1 MTTTPPLR
9 KRRNRAETIRA
20 YALIAPLMLLLIGTF
35 LIPLGFVVTRSVLDT
50 ELDAALPATGRVLAA
65 WDGRDLPPPGVFD
78 ALTQDLKAVPVTALN
93 EVSRRLS
100 YENAG
105 FRALLAGARRTL
117 GTPTAFADPRWKET
131 ATWQAMKRATGPAN
145 AFYLLTALDLRRDFD
160 AGPPGVAQTPSGGV
174 YRDILMRTLSIATVT
189 TLICVVLAF
198 PLCAFLAR
206 RSERTRNLLLFLV
219 LLPFWTATLVR
230 TTAWMVLLQDRGVV
244 NQMLLA
250 LGAISEPLH
259 LMYNRLGVII
269 AMVHVM
275 LPFMIFPL
283 LASMRAVDARL
294 MRAAA
299 SLGAG
304 PWDSFRRVYLP
315 QVLPGL
321 MAGSL
326 MVFIVTLGF
335 YITPT
340 LLGGPG
346 DQMISF
352 YIAQFTTGT
361 LNWGLAAALSVILL
375 IVTGGL
381 YALQT
386 SLNRRYGGA
395 R

>member
-1 MTTTPPLR
+1 M
-9 KRRNRAETIRA
+9 RRNRADAIRA
-20 YALIAPLMLLLIGTF
+20 YALIAPLLLLLLGTF
-35 LIPLGFVVTRSVLDT
+35 LVPLGFVVARSVLDP
-50 ELDAALPATGRVLAA
+50 ELDAALPSTSAVLAR
-65 WDGRDLPPPGVFD
+65 WDGRGLPPATAFD
-78 ALTQDLKAVPVTALN
+78 ALAQDLKAVPATALA

-100 YENAG
+100 YESAG
-105 FRALLAGARRTL
+105 FRALLAGSKRKLDAD
-117 GTPTAFADPRWKET
+117 PASAFADPRWQEP
-131 ATWQAMKRATGPAN
+131 ATWQAMKRATGPVN
-145 AFYLLTALDLRRDFD
+145 AFYLLTALDLRRDFE
-160 AGPPGVAQTPSGGV
+160 AGLTRTPSGGV
-174 YRDILMRTLSIATVT
+174 YRDIIGRTLTIAALT
-189 TLICVVLAF
+189 TLICVLLAF
-198 PLCAFLAR
+198 PLCAWLAGL
-206 RSERTRNLLLFLV
+206 SDRTRNLLLLLV

-230 TTAWMVLLQDRGVV
+230 TTAWMVLLQDRGVI
-244 NQMLLA
+244 NQFLLA
-250 LGAISEPLH
+250 TGLISEPLR

-283 LASMRAVDARL
+283 LGSMRSVDPRL

-299 SLGAG
+299 SLGAR
-304 PWDSFRRVYLP
+304 PFQAFRRVYLP

-361 LNWGLAAALSVILL
+361 LNWGLAAALSVLL
-375 IVTGGL
+375 LGVTGGL
-381 YALQT
+381 YLLQT
-386 SLNRRYGGA
+386 RLNRRYGGA
-395 R
+395 SR

>member
-1 MTTTPPLR
+1 MPAPLR
-9 KRRNRAETIRA
+9 MRRNRADAIRA
-20 YALIAPLMLLLIGTF
+20 YALIAPLLLLLLGTF
-35 LIPLGFVVTRSVLDT
+35 LIPLGFVVARSVLDP
-50 ELDAALPATGRVLAA
+50 ELDTALPSTSAVLGR
-65 WDGRDLPPPGVFD
+65 WDGRGLPPATAFD
-78 ALTQDLKAVPVTALN
+78 ALAQDLKAVPATALA
-93 EVSRRLS
+93 ELSRRLS
-100 YENAG
+100 YESAG
-105 FRALLAGARRTL
+105 FRALLAGSKRKLDAD
-117 GTPTAFADPRWKET
+117 PANAFADPRWQEPG
-131 ATWQAMKRATGPAN
+131 TWQAMKRATGPVN
-145 AFYLLTALDLRRDFD
+145 AFYLLTAVDLRRDFE
-160 AGPPGVAQTPSGGV
+160 AGLTRTPSGGV
-174 YRDILMRTLSIATVT
+174 YRDIIGRTLTIAALT
-189 TLICVVLAF
+189 TLICVLLAF
-198 PLCAFLAR
+198 PLCAWLAGL
-206 RSERTRNLLLFLV
+206 SDRTRNLLLLLV

-230 TTAWMVLLQDRGVV
+230 TTAWMVLLQDRGVI
-244 NQMLLA
+244 NQFLVATGL
-250 LGAISEPLH
+250 ISEPLR
-259 LMYNRLGVII
+259 LMYNRLGVVI

-283 LASMRAVDARL
+283 LGSMRSVDPRL

-304 PWDSFRRVYLP
+304 PFQAFRRVYLP

-361 LNWGLAAALSVILL
+361 LNWGLAAALSVLL
-375 IVTGGL
+375 LGVTGGL
-381 YALQT
+381 YLLQT
-386 SLNRRYGGA
+386 RLNRRYGGTS